1 MCVVYISQYQSHL
14 WNTLAT
20 PASMMPKA
28 MNALQSSMITCHRSP
43 RSEEGSETQCTRVYL
58 AQRRN
63 LIFPHAHSMYTLR
76 DFGFRSD

>member
-28 MNALQSSMITCHRSP
+28 MNALQSSMIT
-43 RSEEGSETQCTRVYL
+43 
-58 AQRRN
+58 
-63 LIFPHAHSMYTLR
+63 
-76 DFGFRSD
+76 